1 LIESWCQYHRKGA
14 TMHFAAPFYFLTA
27 LVIIPCLWWAKRQ
40 RKALGHSQVSTLQG
54 INSVPLLGRLP
65 ALCRML
71 FIVLIVAALAQP
83 QIIHK
88 IVHQTIHTRDH
99 VITVDVSGSMDSALV
114 DPEQLKFAAAQTASK
129 PNAAPGAK
137 SPSAPPAT
145 PPAAST
151 PATPGATQPATAA
164 PPKPPTRAEAAREG
178 VRLFLLRRKND
189 RVGLIT
195 FDDRCYYNEPIG
207 KPEAVAKKL
216 DAILYKGGG
225 TNFDGPSPSAS
236 EPGAIQ
242 CSIEHF
248 VDMHATKQRVLIM
261 VTDGEDSIDS
271 DRANEL
277 AQAIHEQHI
286 NMFVL
291 GVGEGW
297 SKSEKTDLQKFVERP
312 EVKGEVIH
320 VGNAKQMGEAFDR
333 IDKLEKSN
341 AEIDVQQDAQ
351 DLYPYFILAAFLV
364 LLIWI
369 SASALVRE
377 PL

>member
-1 LIESWCQYHRKGA
+1 
-14 TMHFAAPFYFLTA
+14 MHFSAPFYFLSA

-65 ALCRML
+65 AVCRSL
-71 FIVLIVAALAQP
+71 FIILIVAALAQP

-88 IVHQTIHTRDH
+88 IAHAIIQTRDH

-114 DPEQLKFAAAQTASK
+114 DPDQQKFAAPQATPAPQ
-129 PNAAPGAK
+129 PNAA
-137 SPSAPPAT
+137 
-145 PPAAST
+145 T
-151 PATPGATQPATAA
+151 PAKPSTSTTQTATVT

-178 VRLFLLRRKND
+178 VRQFLLRRKND

-236 EPGAIQ
+236 EPGAIA

-248 VDMHATKQRVLIM
+248 VDMKATKQRVLIM
-261 VTDGEDSIDS
+261 VTDGEDSIDP
-271 DRANEL
+271 DRANVL
-277 AQAIHEQHI
+277 AQAIHEEHI
-286 NMFVL
+286 KMFVL

-312 EVKGEVIH
+312 EVNGEVIR
-320 VGNAKQMGEAFDR
+320 VGNAKQMSEAFDR

-351 DLYPYFILAAFLV
+351 DLYPYFIIAAFLV

-369 SASALVRE
+369 SASAFVRE

>member
-1 LIESWCQYHRKGA
+1 
-14 TMHFAAPFYFLTA
+14 M
-27 LVIIPCLWWAKRQ
+27 V
-40 RKALGHSQVSTLQG
+40 
-54 INSVPLLGRLP
+54 
-65 ALCRML
+65 

-88 IVHQTIHTRDH
+88 IVHQTIQTRDH
-99 VITVDVSGSMDSALV
+99 VITVDVSGSMDSALN
-114 DPEQLKFAAAQTASK
+114 DPDQLKFAAAQAASK
-129 PNAAPGAK
+129 SQPNAAPKAN
-137 SPSAPPAT
+137 S
-145 PPAAST
+145 PAAPS
-151 PATPGATQPATAA
+151 PATPGATQPATANA
-164 PPKPPTRAEAAREG
+164 SAPKPPTRAEAAREG
-178 VRLFLLRRKND
+178 VRQFLLRRKND

-248 VDMHATKQRVLIM
+248 IDMKATKQRVLIM

-277 AQAIHEQHI
+277 AQEIHEQHI

-297 SKSEKTDLQKFVERP
+297 SKSEKTDLQKFVSRP
-312 EVKGEVIH
+312 EVKGEVIV
-320 VGNAKQMGEAFDR
+320 VGDAKQMNAAFDR
-333 IDKLEKSN
+333 IDQLEKSN
-341 AEIDVQQDAQ
+341 AEIDVQQNAQ
-351 DLYPYFILAAFLV
+351 DLYPYFVLAAFLV
-364 LLIWI
+364 LLIWTG
-369 SASALVRE
+369 ASAAVRE

>member
-1 LIESWCQYHRKGA
+1 
-14 TMHFAAPFYFLTA
+14 MHFAAPIYFLTA
-27 LVIIPCLWWAKRQ
+27 LVIVPCLWWAKRQ

-65 ALCRML
+65 SLCRML
-71 FIVLIVAALAQP
+71 FIVLIVGALAQP

-88 IVHQTIHTRDH
+88 IVHQTIQTRDH

-114 DPEQLKFAAAQTASK
+114 DPDQLKFAAAQTPSKTQPGTTPVAAS
-129 PNAAPGAK
+129 
-137 SPSAPPAT
+137 
-145 PPAAST
+145 PAAST
-151 PATPGATQPATAA
+151 PAIPGSTPPATATAA
-164 PPKPPTRAEAAREG
+164 PLKPPTRAEAAREG

-248 VDMHATKQRVLIM
+248 VDMKATKQRVLIM

-297 SKSEKTDLQKFVERP
+297 SKSEKTDLEKFVSRP

-320 VGNAKQMGEAFDR
+320 VGDARQMKEAFDR

-351 DLYPYFILAAFLV
+351 DLYPYFVLAAFLV

-369 SASALVRE
+369 GASALVRE